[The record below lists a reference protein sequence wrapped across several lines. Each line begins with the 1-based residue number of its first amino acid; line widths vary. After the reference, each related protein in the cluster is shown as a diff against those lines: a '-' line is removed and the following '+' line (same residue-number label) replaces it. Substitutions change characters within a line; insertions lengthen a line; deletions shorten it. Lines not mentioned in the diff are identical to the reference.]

1 MSISTIIIG
10 AVFLVLQT
18 VRTAFF
24 HTNNFAIHDP
34 IFSCR
39 LWDDTPRVY
48 LKILLC
54 NLCFLAVCACAAF
67 SARLLFS
74 CSDEEILWGVAFGTF
89 CMVWPVIYTYRLYAF
104 WKNPAALICLFHN
117 ILEIGY
123 AVWMTAFFLTGKAW
137 YLFSLLIPVVCIFL
151 RRRLHNGDTTI
162 AEDMSFQTKLF
173 CTWKKV
179 KLREPAFL
187 KKYGT
192 FFEQAAAEYRLPM
205 LFLER
210 FVLLEQ
216 FNHGAWYYRVE
227 KWLLYHLLP
236 FPSIRNRIS
245 LGLGLVKP
253 VTAAPYYG
261 GIPKDI
267 YARLNDP
274 AENIRVTAWLIRNI
288 IDAYPGAG
296 CHLTDVF
303 FDPPLDAVE
312 YDALDEVGQLCRYVI
327 GEYLAGLP
335 GSRMDYASIF
345 MDVLLKS
352 GAEKLLEE

>member
-1 MSISTIIIG
+1 MLKSVIIIS
-10 AVFLVLQT
+10 AAYVVLQSI
-18 VRTAFF
+18 RIAFF

-54 NLCFLAVCACAAF
+54 NVCFLAVCACIAAA
-67 SARLLFS
+67 SKLLFS
-74 CSDEEILWGVAFGTF
+74 CSDRDILRGVGFGTF

-117 ILEIGY
+117 VMEIGY
-123 AVWMTAFFLTGKAW
+123 AVWMTAFFLTGKPV
-137 YLFSLLIPVVCIFL
+137 YLLSLLIPVVCIFL
-151 RRRLHNGDTTI
+151 RQRLHNGDSTV
-162 AEDMSFQTKLF
+162 AEDMSLQTKLF
-173 CTWKKV
+173 CTWKKL

-187 KKYGT
+187 KKYGA
-192 FFEQAAAEYRLPM
+192 FFEQAAAEYSLPV

-216 FNHGAWYYRVE
+216 FNHGSWQYRME

-253 VTAAPYYG
+253 VTAAPFYD
-261 GIPKDI
+261 GIPGDI
-267 YARLNDP
+267 YKRLTDP
-274 AENIRVTAWLIRNI
+274 AENIRVSAWLLRTI
-288 IDAYPGAG
+288 IDSYPGPG
-296 CHLTDVF
+296 CHLTEEF
-303 FDPPLDAVE
+303 LEPPCVAVE
-312 YDALDEVGQLCRYVI
+312 YTALDEAGQLCRYVI
-327 GEYLAGLP
+327 GEYIAGLC

-352 GAEKLLEE
+352 GAEELLKT